1 MAEIIYPFALTTLA
15 RVKAR
20 LTITTTGHD
29 AVLTRLVNAVTDYIQ
44 KECNRSFLSAAYT
57 DEVYSVYGVGQN
69 HLLLKQSPVSS
80 VAKLQYRVG
89 LKTDPQWTDFMA
101 DDWEL
106 LEDGQSGIIR
116 VYGSLIRGTNVIRI
130 TYTAGYLI
138 DFANAGDSTKHTLPA
153 DLTDLCERLVT
164 RWFKRRE
171 AEGKETET
179 FDNLTVKW
187 KDDLN
192 KEDKQT
198 LAAYKR
204 LPVFV

>member
-1 MAEIIYPFALTTLA
+1 MSEQAYTFALTTIA

-20 LTITTTGHD
+20 LAITATGHD
-29 AVLTRLVNAVTDYIQ
+29 AVLTRLVNAATDYIQ
-44 KECNRSFLSAAYT
+44 NECNRSFLSATYT
-57 DEVYSVYGVGQN
+57 DEVYSVYGTGQS
-69 HLLLKQSPVSS
+69 HLLLKQSPVTS

-106 LEDGQSGIIR
+106 LEDGKSGIIR
-116 VYGSLIRGTNVIRI
+116 IYGGLLRGTNTVRV
-130 TYTAGYLI
+130 TYTAGYPV
-138 DFANAGDSTKHTLPA
+138 DFANAGDTSKHALPA

-171 AEGKETET
+171 SEGKETET
-179 FDNLTVKW
+179 FDNMTVKW
-187 KDDLN
+187 KDDLT

-198 LAAYKR
+198 LALYKR